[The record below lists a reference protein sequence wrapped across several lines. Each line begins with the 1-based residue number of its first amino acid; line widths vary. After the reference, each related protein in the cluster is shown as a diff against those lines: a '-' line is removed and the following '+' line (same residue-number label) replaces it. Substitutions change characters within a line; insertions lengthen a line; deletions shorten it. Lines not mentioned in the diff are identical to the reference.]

1 MSDGSGKLNDREIWL
16 QILAVVFSLLMV
28 TSTVAVSGVGAVA
41 AQSPATFS
49 TGEEVETSQLN
60 AADTCTLV
68 AEDESIQ
75 DAVDDAEPGATLC
88 VESGTFDEPVVI
100 GVAGLTITAANST
113 LPVLSGDAA
122 SAVTIDAAGVTVESL
137 ELVGWETGIELT
149 ENAADATVS
158 NTELLDVG
166 YGVRLKEGGD
176 FGQLQLTDSTFNNDE
191 TGSKAV
197 EIDPSGAAMFNEI
210 TVVDNEFSS
219 GSDTISLRG
228 SGITA
233 DSITVSDNQIS
244 GGNGL
249 YLYGVYTVG
258 ETVTITGNTLS
269 NAAYGLYVYP
279 YNSTFETVN
288 ISENVLTASED
299 VSPYSIIFESDD
311 QTRVE
316 TLSMNDNAVLSVN
329 GNGIGVYSWETS
341 FGEIEISDN
350 TVDVGSYGLYLWL
363 DYTPAVADS
372 VVISENDVT
381 AADGEAI
388 SLEMFDLDPP
398 DVFEITSN
406 RLTDSESG
414 IGISGDEPPSVLTVR
429 ENEFVGNDVGLDYGV
444 STGTVNAVENWW
456 GDESGP
462 SGAVDDPV
470 TDRTAEGDGDSVTE
484 NVQFDPWT
492 TTEPE
497 TGDDPD
503 SDAAFFTVKIDST
516 NSPIELEETLSV
528 TVIVENI
535 GEQEGTQ
542 TVELED
548 FGGTVVDSAEQ
559 TLGADDSE
567 QLILVWET
575 GADDGATGEITVR
588 SDDETSTETA
598 TVLTG
603 ETIEVNTCTVIDT
616 PGDYALTGDLTG
628 SDTCLEITADGV
640 SLNGNGHT
648 IGGVDVSDDG
658 IQYGILVN
666 GADDVTVENVTL
678 SGWDIGL
685 SYREA
690 SDGQVSNVVSENG
703 GTGADFGDAHDNEV
717 SELTVQHNQFR
728 GLIVGPLT
736 SSKATGN
743 TFTNVIAI
751 DNERSGGGFNP
762 GAVEL
767 GWGAS
772 GNEFHGLT
780 SSESVAGVR
789 TAAGSSSNSFT
800 DVVANDNSRYGLDLE
815 TRNGDTF
822 DGVDVAG
829 NGRHG
834 IRLGQS
840 RGNELTN
847 VTATNNDGTAIFL
860 VGDLSGGTATS
871 NNVFESVNMT
881 DNDGS
886 GFQLSNADHN
896 ELRNL
901 EFVNNTGSAI
911 NLPSRSIGNT
921 VTDAIATEMSGNIF
935 YIGPDTNDG
944 NSFENIEIV
953 DSQGGMTI
961 LGEETTV
968 TGLTVSDGSGTALM
982 VSTGMVSAVQAGGS
996 ENTLTDIHVEN
1007 FVGTGI
1013 RVGGEAMN
1021 NELSGITI
1029 DELEGTGLSLQSGT
1043 NNTVSEAT
1051 LTATDVGISLGDARE
1066 NRLESITLGDTTLS
1080 GYGSDVRLKATD
1092 EPTQLPAGVEPTG
1105 HYVEI
1110 TGTSESA
1117 ELEYL
1122 EISYDSTD
1130 LDDIAETSLRVW
1142 RYDGGWHSPAM
1153 EPFISGYDTDETYV
1167 FAYGVTD
1174 FSTFGVFGE
1183 TDPEP
1188 FETGDLEGTV
1198 TENGS
1203 GESLEGVRL
1212 VVFDSAGFGAI
1223 TDTAVDGSYDLSL
1236 PAGTYELEASYD
1248 GYLPTTISEIKV
1260 LEDGTTTK
1268 DVTLEP
1274 EPEPGT
1280 LSGVVT
1286 DDETGNGINNAA
1298 LVATATESGA
1308 EWTATTTFSGEY
1320 DLELPPGAYDLEVDA
1335 QGFEPTVLEDVTI
1348 SEAETTTA
1356 DAQLEQTEYA
1366 EFTVRP
1372 DEPVVDET
1380 VTFDASESTL
1390 PYGDIEGYRWDFT
1403 GDGQSDLTTTDP
1415 VLTHNYTAAGDYEV
1429 RLDVLSDFGYSES
1442 ATQTVTV
1449 SEQPETDIVLYGS
1462 SVDSTTVEDGDT
1474 VTVTGNLF
1482 NDGSLEGSKT
1492 VELTVDGETVATD
1505 SVTVEGGAI
1514 NAVELNWDASLPEGQ
1529 ETATVDLRLNNL
1541 SVDTVT
1547 VENLYSDIQVIAAS
1561 VSENEVVAGETF
1573 STIGSIYQ
1581 GGTID
1586 GSEDITLNAT
1596 NDETGTVTELGV
1608 REGVSLSPGFYHL
1621 GAINITTTIE
1631 EAGTYTLDL
1640 GGQQAGTLEVLPAES
1655 DIQVIAATTSEDEI
1669 VAGEEFYTIGS
1680 IYQAGTIDGPEDIA
1694 LNATNDET
1702 DETIPLGVAEDRS
1715 LAPGFYHL
1723 GAVNISA
1730 TITEAGNYTLELGDR
1745 TAGTIE
1751 VEPAVSDIQVIA
1763 ATASEDSI
1771 VAGDEFHTVGSV
1783 YQAGTISGPE
1793 DIVLNATNTGTAET
1807 IELGVAE
1814 DRSLAPGFY
1823 HLGAVNISATIT
1835 EAGTYTL
1842 ELGDRTAGT
1851 IEVEPAESDIQVIAA
1866 TASEDTIVAGDEFHT
1881 VGSIYQAGTI
1891 DGPEDITLN
1900 ATNVETDETIELG
1913 VAEDRSLAPGFYHL
1927 GAVNLTAT
1935 ITEAGNYT
1943 LELGD
1948 RTAGTIEVEPAVSD
1962 IQVIAATA
1970 SEDTIVAGDEFH
1982 TIGSVYQAGTI
1993 DGPQNIVLNATND
2006 ETGDVI
2012 ELGVNE
2018 GRMLSPGYYHL
2029 GAINITATI
2038 DQPGTYT
2045 VELGERTAGTIEVE
2059 PAVSNIQVI
2068 AASPSE
2074 MNVTTGEEF
2083 SVVGSIYQAGN
2094 IDGNENIVLNA
2105 TNHETGNVTELG
2117 VAEDVTLAPGFYHL
2131 GAINITSSID
2141 KPGRYDLTLGDRD
2154 AGTVGVDESPSDIQ
2168 VIAASLS
2175 EIEVLEGEELY
2186 VIGSIYQNGTANG
2199 NTFSEDIELR
2209 ATDQDGNEQLV
2220 GVQEDVELQSGFY
2233 HLGAV
2238 NISFAIDE
2246 PGVYDLTLGE
2256 QAAGQLEVI
2265 EAKSDIQVIAATAS
2279 EDEIVAGDEF
2289 YTIGSLYQGGTI
2301 DGPEDITLT
2310 ATNDETAEVIELG
2323 VNEGRTLAPGY
2334 YHLGAINITATIDQP
2349 GTYTVELGGTTAGT
2363 IEILP
2368 AESDIQVI
2376 AASTSEDE
2384 IVAGDEFYTIG
2395 SLYQGGTIDGP
2406 EDIALTATNDESDE
2420 TIELDLDTDRTLT
2433 PGFYHLGA
2441 INITTTIETP
2451 GTYSLKL
2458 GGTAAGTIEVLPA
2471 ESDIQVI
2478 AASTSEDEIVADEVF
2493 YTIGSLYQAGT
2504 INGPEDIILNATN
2517 DETDDVIELGVDEGR
2532 MLAPGYYH
2540 LGAINI
2546 TATIDQPGTYTL
2558 DLGGQIAGTLEV
2570 LPAESEIQVIA
2581 ASASKDTVAEGEPF
2595 FTIGS
2600 LYQAGTID
2608 GPENI
2613 ALTATNDETDE
2624 TIELGMAEDRT
2635 LTPGFYHLG
2644 SINLTAAFEQG
2655 DAGTYSLELGN
2666 RNAGSITVTEPT
2678 VDPTITDVAGHSSG
2692 PDPDTGEP
2700 LVYASTEATVN
2711 IDVESDRLL
2720 EEVTLL
2726 VDSLETSY
2734 RVTAPA
2740 SHESGDRWT
2749 VAVPIDDIPDDG
2761 RYALSVV
2768 AVDDFENAALT
2779 QADETLVI
2787 DREGPAMSVSFE
2799 ELDSSGATVVI
2810 ESTDAL
2816 ATLPDVDTTLIEPDG
2831 STSPITIEDLE
2842 SNSHNTVYTGSVDF
2856 TESGNYSVT
2865 VTGTDRAGND
2875 GSDSSSVA
2883 VNTGFMLDHGEIV
2896 IDDTGT
2902 SIAFEVA
2909 DDADTAMKTQ
2919 ELFVALSEN
2928 ANNANL
2934 DGGALG
2940 VGFITAELDSFLD
2953 YHLDQGTIEGAAISM
2968 AIDET
2973 QLGAGVD
2980 ATDVEI
2986 QYHDEAAGEWTPVD
3000 STVTTVGGDPFVT
3013 ATVTHFSTYGAV
3025 VPDNE
3030 PPEITSISPV
3040 DGEQFGADT
3049 NETTIEFSY
3058 EDALSGINVSTIA
3071 LEVDGTPVT
3080 GAQSTS
3086 TETTYDLAVDAGET
3100 YTVTLF
3106 VSDMA
3111 GNEAN
3116 AETRFVVG
3124 TDSDSSD
3131 SGGSSGGSSGGA
3143 STPDSGTN
3151 EDADEEIEA
3160 EADDSG
3166 ADLADDDTDD
3176 EPATDTAVEDD
3187 TPPADSA
3194 VEDTVPGFGAGLA
3207 ALAVILCALLIARRT
3222 EED

>member
-1 MSDGSGKLNDREIWL
+1 MSDGLRKLNDQETWL
-16 QILAVVFSLLMV
+16 QVLSVVFSLLMV
-28 TSTVAVSGVGAVA
+28 TSVVAVSGVGTVA
-41 AQSPATFS
+41 AQSPATLS
-49 TGEEVETSQLN
+49 MDEV
-60 AADTCTLV
+60 
-68 AEDESIQ
+68 
-75 DAVDDAEPGATLC
+75 
-88 VESGTFDEPVVI
+88 
-100 GVAGLTITAANST
+100 
-113 LPVLSGDAA
+113 
-122 SAVTIDAAGVTVESL
+122 
-137 ELVGWETGIELT
+137 
-149 ENAADATVS
+149 
-158 NTELLDVG
+158 
-166 YGVRLKEGGD
+166 
-176 FGQLQLTDSTFNNDE
+176 DE
-191 TGSKAV
+191 T
-197 EIDPSGAAMFNEI
+197 
-210 TVVDNEFSS
+210 T
-219 GSDTISLRG
+219 
-228 SGITA
+228 
-233 DSITVSDNQIS
+233 
-244 GGNGL
+244 
-249 YLYGVYTVG
+249 
-258 ETVTITGNTLS
+258 
-269 NAAYGLYVYP
+269 
-279 YNSTFETVN
+279 
-288 ISENVLTASED
+288 
-299 VSPYSIIFESDD
+299 
-311 QTRVE
+311 
-316 TLSMNDNAVLSVN
+316 
-329 GNGIGVYSWETS
+329 
-341 FGEIEISDN
+341 
-350 TVDVGSYGLYLWL
+350 
-363 DYTPAVADS
+363 
-372 VVISENDVT
+372 
-381 AADGEAI
+381 
-388 SLEMFDLDPP
+388 
-398 DVFEITSN
+398 
-406 RLTDSESG
+406 TD
-414 IGISGDEPPSVLTVR
+414 
-429 ENEFVGNDVGLDYGV
+429 
-444 STGTVNAVENWW
+444 
-456 GDESGP
+456 
-462 SGAVDDPV
+462 
-470 TDRTAEGDGDSVTE
+470 
-484 NVQFDPWT
+484 
-492 TTEPE
+492 PE

-503 SDAAFFTVKIDST
+503 PTAQFFTVGIDST
-516 NSPIELEETLSV
+516 NSPIDLEETLSV
-528 TVIVENI
+528 TVTVKNI
-535 GEQEGTQ
+535 GEEEGTQ
-542 TVELED
+542 TITLESFD
-548 FGGTVVDSAEQ
+548 GTVVDETEQ
-559 TLGADDSE
+559 TLGANDSE
-567 QLILVWET
+567 QLTLIWET
-575 GADDGATGEITVR
+575 EPNDGGTGEITVR
-588 SDDETSTETA
+588 SDNETSTEEITI
-598 TVLTG
+598 LTD
-603 ETIEVNTCTVIDT
+603 ETIEVDACTVIDA
-616 PGDYALTGDLTG
+616 PGHYVLTGDLTG
-628 SDTCLEITADGV
+628 SHTCLEITADGV
-640 SLNGNGHT
+640 TFDGMGYT
-648 IGGVDVSDDG
+648 IEGVDVSDDEA
-658 IQYGILVN
+658 QYGILVN
-666 GADDVTVENVTL
+666 GADDVTIENVTL

-690 SDGQVSNVVSENG
+690 SNGRVSNVVSENG
-703 GTGADFGDAHDNEV
+703 GTGAEFRNAHDNDV
-717 SELTVQHNQFR
+717 SNLTVRHNENR
-728 GLIVGPLT
+728 GLAVGPFF
-736 SSKATGN
+736 SSLATGN
-743 TFTNVIAI
+743 TFTNVTAF
-751 DNERSGGGFNP
+751 DNERSGSGFDP
-762 GAVEL
+762 GAVNV

-772 GNEFHGLT
+772 NNEFNGLT
-780 SSESVAGVR
+780 SSGSVAGVR

-800 DVVANDNSRYGLDLE
+800 DIVANDNSRYGLDLE
-815 TRNGDTF
+815 TTNGDTF
-822 DGVDVAG
+822 DGVDVTG
-829 NGRHG
+829 NGWHG

-840 RGNELTN
+840 SGNELTN
-847 VTATNNDGTAIFL
+847 VTATGNDGTAIFL

-871 NNVFESVNMT
+871 NNVFESVTMT

-886 GFQLSNADHN
+886 GFQLSNADYN

-901 EFVNNTGSAI
+901 EFVNNTGSAV

-921 VTDAIATEMSGNIF
+921 VTGAVVTEMSGNIF
-935 YIGPDTNDG
+935 YVGPDTNEG
-944 NSFENIEIV
+944 NTFEGVEIV
-953 DSQGGMTI
+953 DSQGGMTL
-961 LGEETTV
+961 LGESSTV
-968 TGLTVSDGSGTALM
+968 SDLTVRDGSGTALM
-982 VSTGMVSAVQAGGS
+982 VSTGMASGVQTGGS
-996 ENTLTDIHVEN
+996 ENTLTEIRVEN

-1013 RVGGEAMN
+1013 RVGGEATN

-1029 DELEGTGLSLQSGT
+1029 DGLEGTGLSVQGGT
-1043 NNTVSEAT
+1043 NNTISEAT
-1051 LTATDVGISLGDARE
+1051 VTATDVGISLSDASE

-1080 GYGSDVRLKATD
+1080 GYGNDVRLNATE
-1092 EPTQLPAGVEPTG
+1092 EPTQLPAGVEPVG
-1105 HYVEI
+1105 HYVEV

-1122 EISYDSTD
+1122 ELSYDSTA
-1130 LDDIAETSLRVW
+1130 LGDIESTSLRVW
-1142 RYDGGWHSPAM
+1142 RYDGDWHSPAT
-1153 EPFISGYDTDETYV
+1153 EPFVSGYDTDETYV
-1167 FAYGVTD
+1167 FAYGITD
-1174 FSTFGVFGE
+1174 FSTFGAFGE

-1198 TENGS
+1198 SEDGSENA
-1203 GESLEGVRL
+1203 LAGVQL
-1212 VVFDSAGFGAI
+1212 VVFDSSGFGVI
-1223 TDTAVDGSYDLSL
+1223 TDTASDGGYDLSL
-1236 PAGTYELEASYD
+1236 RVGTYELEASHD
-1248 GYLPTTISEIKV
+1248 GYLPTTITEITV
-1260 LEDGTTTK
+1260 LEDGTTTE
-1268 DVTLEP
+1268 DILLEP

-1286 DDETGNGINNAA
+1286 DDETGNGIWNAA
-1298 LVATATESGA
+1298 LTATATGSGE
-1308 EWTATTTFSGEY
+1308 EWTTTTTYGGAY
-1320 DLELPPGAYDLEVDA
+1320 DLELPPGTYDLEVDA
-1335 QGFEPTVLEDVTI
+1335 VGYESTVMADVMIIED
-1348 SEAETTTA
+1348 ETTTA
-1356 DAQLEQTEYA
+1356 DVQLEQTQYA
-1366 EFTVRP
+1366 VFTVTP
-1372 DEPVVDET
+1372 AEPVVDET
-1380 VTFDASESTL
+1380 VTFDASDSTL
-1390 PYGDIEGYRWDFT
+1390 PDGEIEGYRWDFT
-1403 GDGQSDLTTTDP
+1403 GDGQSDQTNTEP
-1415 VLTHNYTAAGDYEV
+1415 VVTHNYTTVGDYEV
-1429 RLDVLSDFGYSES
+1429 RLDVQSNFGYSES
-1442 ATQTVTV
+1442 TIRTVTV
-1449 SEQPETDIVLYGS
+1449 SEQPQTNIVLYGA

-1482 NDGSLEGSKT
+1482 NDGSLDGQKPIT
-1492 VELTVDGETVATD
+1492 LTVDGEEVDTEN
-1505 SVTVEGGAI
+1505 VTVDGGTI
-1514 NAVELNWDASLPEGQ
+1514 NTVELSWEASLPEGE
-1529 ETATVDLRLNNL
+1529 ETATVDVRLNNL

-1547 VENLYSDIQVIAAS
+1547 VENLFSDIQVIAAS
-1561 VSENEVVAGETF
+1561 VSEDEVVAGEAF

-1581 GGTID
+1581 AGTIN
-1586 GSEDITLNAT
+1586 GPENITLNAT
-1596 NDETGTVTELGV
+1596 NDETGNVAELGV

-1621 GAINITTTIE
+1621 GAINITTTIT
-1631 EAGTYTLDL
+1631 EAGTYTLEL
-1640 GGQQAGTLEVLPAES
+1640 GERTAGTLEVEPAES
-1655 DIQVIAATTSEDEI
+1655 DIQVIAATASEDEI

-1680 IYQAGTIDGPEDIA
+1680 IYQ
-1694 LNATNDET
+1694 
-1702 DETIPLGVAEDRS
+1702 S
-1715 LAPGFYHL
+1715 
-1723 GAVNISA
+1723 
-1730 TITEAGNYTLELGDR
+1730 
-1745 TAGTIE
+1745 
-1751 VEPAVSDIQVIA
+1751 
-1763 ATASEDSI
+1763 
-1771 VAGDEFHTVGSV
+1771 
-1783 YQAGTISGPE
+1783 
-1793 DIVLNATNTGTAET
+1793 
-1807 IELGVAE
+1807 
-1814 DRSLAPGFY
+1814 
-1823 HLGAVNISATIT
+1823 
-1835 EAGTYTL
+1835 
-1842 ELGDRTAGT
+1842 
-1851 IEVEPAESDIQVIAA
+1851 
-1866 TASEDTIVAGDEFHT
+1866 
-1881 VGSIYQAGTI
+1881 
-1891 DGPEDITLN
+1891 
-1900 ATNVETDETIELG
+1900 
-1913 VAEDRSLAPGFYHL
+1913 
-1927 GAVNLTAT
+1927 
-1935 ITEAGNYT
+1935 
-1943 LELGD
+1943 
-1948 RTAGTIEVEPAVSD
+1948 
-1962 IQVIAATA
+1962 
-1970 SEDTIVAGDEFH
+1970 
-1982 TIGSVYQAGTI
+1982 GTI

-2012 ELGVNE
+2012 ELGVRE
-2018 GRMLSPGYYHL
+2018 GVSLSPGFYHL

-2038 DQPGTYT
+2038 DEPGTYT
-2045 VELGERTAGTIEVE
+2045 VELGERTAGTIEVL
-2059 PAVSNIQVI
+2059 PAV
-2068 AASPSE
+2068 
-2074 MNVTTGEEF
+2074 
-2083 SVVGSIYQAGN
+2083 
-2094 IDGNENIVLNA
+2094 
-2105 TNHETGNVTELG
+2105 
-2117 VAEDVTLAPGFYHL
+2117 
-2131 GAINITSSID
+2131 
-2141 KPGRYDLTLGDRD
+2141 
-2154 AGTVGVDESPSDIQ
+2154 
-2168 VIAASLS
+2168 
-2175 EIEVLEGEELY
+2175 
-2186 VIGSIYQNGTANG
+2186 
-2199 NTFSEDIELR
+2199 
-2209 ATDQDGNEQLV
+2209 
-2220 GVQEDVELQSGFY
+2220 
-2233 HLGAV
+2233 
-2238 NISFAIDE
+2238 
-2246 PGVYDLTLGE
+2246 
-2256 QAAGQLEVI
+2256 
-2265 EAKSDIQVIAATAS
+2265 SDIQVIAATAS
-2279 EDEIVAGDEF
+2279 EDEIVAGEEF
-2289 YTIGSLYQGGTI
+2289 YTVGSIYQAGTTN
-2301 DGPEDITLT
+2301 GPEDIVLN
-2310 ATNDETAEVIELG
+2310 ATNDETGDVIELG
-2323 VNEGRTLAPGY
+2323 VNEGRMLAPGY

-2478 AASTSEDEIVADEVF
+2478 AASTSEDEIVADEEF

-2613 ALTATNDETDE
+2613 ALTATNDETDV

-2644 SINLTAAFEQG
+2644 SINLTAAFGQG

-2692 PDPDTGEP
+2692 TDPDTGEP

-2831 STSPITIEDLE
+2831 STSPITIEDIE

-2953 YHLDQGTIEGAAISM
+2953 YHLDQGTIEGAVISM

-2986 QYHDEAAGEWTPVD
+2986 QYHDEATGEWTPVD

-3030 PPEITSISPV
+3030 PPKITSVSPV

-3176 EPATDTAVEDD
+3176 EPATDTAVGDD

>member
-1 MSDGSGKLNDREIWL
+1 MLCIQPRHSKMSDGLRKLNDQETWL
-16 QILAVVFSLLMV
+16 QVLSVVFSLLMV
-28 TSTVAVSGVGAVA
+28 TSVVAVSGVGTVA
-41 AQSPATFS
+41 AQSPATLS
-49 TGEEVETSQLN
+49 MDEV
-60 AADTCTLV
+60 
-68 AEDESIQ
+68 
-75 DAVDDAEPGATLC
+75 
-88 VESGTFDEPVVI
+88 
-100 GVAGLTITAANST
+100 
-113 LPVLSGDAA
+113 
-122 SAVTIDAAGVTVESL
+122 
-137 ELVGWETGIELT
+137 
-149 ENAADATVS
+149 
-158 NTELLDVG
+158 
-166 YGVRLKEGGD
+166 
-176 FGQLQLTDSTFNNDE
+176 DE
-191 TGSKAV
+191 T
-197 EIDPSGAAMFNEI
+197 
-210 TVVDNEFSS
+210 T
-219 GSDTISLRG
+219 
-228 SGITA
+228 
-233 DSITVSDNQIS
+233 
-244 GGNGL
+244 
-249 YLYGVYTVG
+249 
-258 ETVTITGNTLS
+258 
-269 NAAYGLYVYP
+269 
-279 YNSTFETVN
+279 
-288 ISENVLTASED
+288 
-299 VSPYSIIFESDD
+299 
-311 QTRVE
+311 
-316 TLSMNDNAVLSVN
+316 
-329 GNGIGVYSWETS
+329 
-341 FGEIEISDN
+341 
-350 TVDVGSYGLYLWL
+350 
-363 DYTPAVADS
+363 
-372 VVISENDVT
+372 
-381 AADGEAI
+381 
-388 SLEMFDLDPP
+388 
-398 DVFEITSN
+398 
-406 RLTDSESG
+406 TD
-414 IGISGDEPPSVLTVR
+414 
-429 ENEFVGNDVGLDYGV
+429 
-444 STGTVNAVENWW
+444 
-456 GDESGP
+456 
-462 SGAVDDPV
+462 
-470 TDRTAEGDGDSVTE
+470 
-484 NVQFDPWT
+484 
-492 TTEPE
+492 PE

-503 SDAAFFTVKIDST
+503 PTAQFFTVGIDST
-516 NSPIELEETLSV
+516 NSPIDLEETLSV
-528 TVIVENI
+528 TVTVKNI
-535 GEQEGTQ
+535 GEEEGTQ
-542 TVELED
+542 TITLESFD
-548 FGGTVVDSAEQ
+548 GTVVDETEQ
-559 TLGADDSE
+559 TLGANDSE
-567 QLILVWET
+567 QLTLIWET
-575 GADDGATGEITVR
+575 EPNDGGTGEITVR
-588 SDDETSTETA
+588 SDNETSTEEITI
-598 TVLTG
+598 LTD
-603 ETIEVNTCTVIDT
+603 ETIEVDACTVIDA
-616 PGDYALTGDLTG
+616 PGHYVLTGDLTG
-628 SDTCLEITADGV
+628 SHTCLEITADGV
-640 SLNGNGHT
+640 TFDGMGYT
-648 IGGVDVSDDG
+648 IEGVDVSDDEA
-658 IQYGILVN
+658 QYGILVN
-666 GADDVTVENVTL
+666 GADDVTIENVTL

-690 SDGQVSNVVSENG
+690 SNGRVSNVVSENG
-703 GTGADFGDAHDNEV
+703 GTGAEFRNAHDNDV
-717 SELTVQHNQFR
+717 SNLTVRHNENR
-728 GLIVGPLT
+728 GLAVGPFF
-736 SSKATGN
+736 SSLATGN
-743 TFTNVIAI
+743 TFTNVTAF
-751 DNERSGGGFNP
+751 DNERSGSGFDP
-762 GAVEL
+762 GAVNV

-772 GNEFHGLT
+772 NNEFNGLT
-780 SSESVAGVR
+780 SSGSVAGVR
-789 TAAGSSSNSFT
+789 TAAGSSSNRFT
-800 DVVANDNSRYGLDLE
+800 DIVANDNSRYGLDLE
-815 TRNGDTF
+815 TTNGDTF
-822 DGVDVAG
+822 DGVDVTG
-829 NGRHG
+829 NGWHG

-840 RGNELTN
+840 SGNELTN
-847 VTATNNDGTAIFL
+847 VTATGNDGTAIFL

-871 NNVFESVNMT
+871 NNVFESVTMT

-886 GFQLSNADHN
+886 GFQLSNADYN

-901 EFVNNTGSAI
+901 EFVNNTGSAV

-921 VTDAIATEMSGNIF
+921 VTDAVVTEMSGNIF
-935 YIGPDTNDG
+935 YVGPDTNEG
-944 NSFENIEIV
+944 NTFNHIEIV
-953 DSQGGMTI
+953 DSRGGMTL
-961 LGEETTV
+961 LGESSTV
-968 TGLTVSDGSGTALM
+968 SDLTVRDGSGTALM
-982 VSTGMVSAVQAGGS
+982 VSTGMASGVQTGGS
-996 ENTLTDIHVEN
+996 ENTLTEIRVEN

-1013 RVGGEAMN
+1013 RVGGEATN

-1029 DELEGTGLSLQSGT
+1029 DGLEGTGLSVQGGT
-1043 NNTVSEAT
+1043 NNTISEAT
-1051 LTATDVGISLGDARE
+1051 VTATDVGISLSDASE

-1080 GYGSDVRLKATD
+1080 GYGNDVRLNATE
-1092 EPTQLPAGVEPTG
+1092 EPTQLPAGVEPVG
-1105 HYVEI
+1105 HYVEV

-1122 EISYDSTD
+1122 ELSYDSTA
-1130 LDDIAETSLRVW
+1130 LGDIESTSLRVW
-1142 RYDGGWHSPAM
+1142 RYDGDWHSPAT
-1153 EPFISGYDTDETYV
+1153 EPFVSGYDTDETYV
-1167 FAYGVTD
+1167 FAYGITD
-1174 FSTFGVFGE
+1174 FSTFGAFGE

-1198 TENGS
+1198 SEDGSENA
-1203 GESLEGVRL
+1203 LAGVQL
-1212 VVFDSAGFGAI
+1212 VVFDSSGFGVI
-1223 TDTAVDGSYDLSL
+1223 TDTASDGGYDLSL
-1236 PAGTYELEASYD
+1236 RVGTYELEASHD
-1248 GYLPTTISEIKV
+1248 GYLPTTITEITV
-1260 LEDGTTTK
+1260 LEDGTTTE
-1268 DVTLEP
+1268 DILLEP

-1286 DDETGNGINNAA
+1286 DDETGNGIWNAA
-1298 LVATATESGA
+1298 LTATATGSGE
-1308 EWTATTTFSGEY
+1308 EWTTTTTYGGAY
-1320 DLELPPGAYDLEVDA
+1320 DLELPPGTYDLEVDA
-1335 QGFEPTVLEDVTI
+1335 VGYESTILEDVTI

-1356 DAQLEQTEYA
+1356 DAQLEQTQYA
-1366 EFTVRP
+1366 VFTVTP
-1372 DEPVVDET
+1372 AEPVVDET

-1390 PYGDIEGYRWDFT
+1390 PYGDIEGYGWDLT
-1403 GDGQSDLTTTDP
+1403 GDGRIDQTTTEP
-1415 VLTHNYTAAGDYEV
+1415 VVTHNYTTVGDYEV
-1429 RLDVLSDFGYSES
+1429 RLDVQSNFGYSES
-1442 ATQTVTV
+1442 TIRTVTV
-1449 SEQPETDIVLYGS
+1449 SEQPQTNIVLYGA

-1482 NDGSLEGSKT
+1482 NDGSLDGQKPIT
-1492 VELTVDGETVATD
+1492 LTVDGEEVDTEN
-1505 SVTVEGGAI
+1505 VTVDGGTI
-1514 NAVELNWDASLPEGQ
+1514 NTVELSWEASLPEGE
-1529 ETATVDLRLNNL
+1529 ETATVDVRLNNL

-1547 VENLYSDIQVIAAS
+1547 VENLFSDIQVIAAS
-1561 VSENEVVAGETF
+1561 VSEDEVVAGEAF

-1581 GGTID
+1581 AGTIN
-1586 GSEDITLNAT
+1586 GPENITLNAT
-1596 NDETGTVTELGV
+1596 NDETGNVAELGV

-1621 GAINITTTIE
+1621 GAINITTTIT
-1631 EAGTYTLDL
+1631 EAGTYTLEL
-1640 GGQQAGTLEVLPAES
+1640 GERTAGTIEVEPAES
-1655 DIQVIAATTSEDEI
+1655 DIQVIAATASEDEI
-1669 VAGEEFYTIGS
+1669 VAGDEFYTVGS
-1680 IYQAGTIDGPEDIA
+1680 IYQGGTIDGSEDIV

-1702 DETIPLGVAEDRS
+1702 GDVIELGVREGVS
-1715 LAPGFYHL
+1715 LSPGFYHL
-1723 GAVNISA
+1723 GAINITA
-1730 TITEAGNYTLELGDR
+1730 TIDQPGTYTVELGER

-1763 ATASEDSI
+1763 ATASEDEI
-1771 VAGDEFHTVGSV
+1771 VAGEEF
-1783 YQAGTISGPE
+1783 Y
-1793 DIVLNATNTGTAET
+1793 
-1807 IELGVAE
+1807 
-1814 DRSLAPGFY
+1814 
-1823 HLGAVNISATIT
+1823 
-1835 EAGTYTL
+1835 
-1842 ELGDRTAGT
+1842 
-1851 IEVEPAESDIQVIAA
+1851 
-1866 TASEDTIVAGDEFHT
+1866 T
-1881 VGSIYQAGTI
+1881 VGSIYQGGTI
-1891 DGPEDITLN
+1891 DGPED
-1900 ATNVETDETIELG
+1900 
-1913 VAEDRSLAPGFYHL
+1913 
-1927 GAVNLTAT
+1927 
-1935 ITEAGNYT
+1935 
-1943 LELGD
+1943 
-1948 RTAGTIEVEPAVSD
+1948 
-1962 IQVIAATA
+1962 
-1970 SEDTIVAGDEFH
+1970 
-1982 TIGSVYQAGTI
+1982 
-1993 DGPQNIVLNATND
+1993 IVLNATND

-2018 GRMLSPGYYHL
+2018 GRMLAPGYYHL

-2059 PAVSNIQVI
+2059 PAVSDIQVIAATASEDEIVAGEEFYTIGSIYQSGTIDGPQNIVLNATNDETGDVIELGVREGVSLSPGFYHLGAINITATIDEPGTYTVELGERTAGTIEVLPAESDIQVIAATASEDEIVAGEEFYTVGSIYQAGTTNGPEDIVLNATNDETGDVIELGVNEGRMLAPGYYHLGAINITATIDEPGTYTVELGERTAGTIEVEPAVSNIQVI

-2074 MNVTTGEEF
+2074 MNITTGEDF

-2094 IDGNENIVLNA
+2094 IDGNEDIVLNA

-2478 AASTSEDEIVADEVF
+2478 AASTSEDEIVADEEF

-2613 ALTATNDETDE
+2613 ALTATNDETDV

-2644 SINLTAAFEQG
+2644 SINLTAAFGQG

-2692 PDPDTGEP
+2692 TDPDTGEP

-2953 YHLDQGTIEGAAISM
+2953 YHLDQGTIEGAVISM

-2986 QYHDEAAGEWTPVD
+2986 QYHDEATGEWTPVD

-3030 PPEITSISPV
+3030 PPEITSVSPV

-3176 EPATDTAVEDD
+3176 EPATDTAVGDD

-3207 ALAVILCALLIARRT
+3207 ALAVILFALLIARRT